1 MKTQPTF
8 AVSAVLLSAASLVL
22 AGCSGF
28 TSSTVPVTVP
38 GVALHGVLH
47 GGQQPIANATM
58 QLYAAGSTGY
68 GSAYPYP
75 SGATSLLGTN
85 VVTTDANGGFT
96 ITGDYTCPTAATEV
110 YLVGT
115 GGNPGPG
122 QPVNPSIALMAALGP
137 CGNLSASTSV
147 QVNEITTVAS
157 VWALSP
163 FMTGIANI
171 GTSSTNPQG
180 LTNAFATVNKLVN
193 IGTGAVSGP
202 ALPAGATVPLAKINT
217 LADLLAAC
225 INSDGSTG
233 ANSGCGDLFTAAT
246 VGSSTP
252 TDTITAAMNL
262 AQNPDAN
269 TTVAN
274 NVNARSPFQPTL
286 MSAPNDFSLEIIYSG
301 GGLSTPKGIAT
312 DASGNVWVANSGGSS
327 VTKFDALGINTND
340 ATGFLSGA
348 NGYAVGTGSA
358 PAAIAIDTN
367 GNAWVANT
375 GNSTVSEIS
384 GTSGTVTP
392 FSGGG
397 LSSPSSIATD
407 ASNNVWITNSGG
419 GGSVTE
425 ITPGATPVYA
435 NYTGAG
441 IAAPTAVAIDPK

>member
-1 MKTQPTF
+1 MKTQPIF

-28 TSSTVPVTVP
+28 TSSTVPATVP

-47 GGQQPIANATM
+47 GGQQPIANATL

-68 GSAYPYP
+68 GSAYPY
-75 SGATSLLGTN
+75 SAGTSLLGAH
-85 VVTTDANGGFT
+85 VVTTDATGSFT

-122 QPVNPSIALMAALGP
+122 QPVNSSIALMAALGP
-137 CGNLSASTSV
+137 CGNLSASTNV
-147 QVNEITTVAS
+147 VINEITTVAS

-171 GTSSTNPQG
+171 GTSATNAQG

-202 ALPAGATVPLAKINT
+202 ALPVGATVPVAKINT

-233 ANSGCGDLFTAAT
+233 SGTGCGNLFTAAT

-262 AQNPDAN
+262 AQNPNAN

-274 NVNARSPFQPTL
+274 NVNAQSPFQPTL
-286 MSAPNDFSLEIIYSG
+286 MSAPNDFSLEIIYTG

-312 DASGNVWVANSGGSS
+312 DASGNVWVANSGGGS
-327 VTKFDALGINTND
+327 VTKLDALGINAND
-340 ATGFLSGA
+340 ATGFLSGT
-348 NGYAVGTGSA
+348 NGYAMGSASA
-358 PAAIAIDTN
+358 PAAIAIDMN

-397 LSSPSSIATD
+397 LSSPVSVAVD
-407 ASNNVWITNSGG
+407 AGNNVWVANSGG
-419 GGSVTE
+419 SGSVTE
-425 ITPGATPVYA
+425 ITPGTTPVYA

-441 IAAPTAVAIDPK
+441 IAAPAAIAIDPK